1 MENLTNICK
10 YLSKYETWF
19 SYLMLYRKLASVCQ
33 TTPTGSNKKTDSYGR
48 SYKNLFTWHVSTRLT
63 SGIWRSRGNNC
74 WGNSNMQMTLKN
86 LEAHGNTR
94 CLKRLICWMV
104 VRAMDSKR
112 QEDEDI
118 YIFIYIYKYLTGI
131 RTRKS
136 WRTAVLACVLSSLK
150 MSEANFWLVVW
161 TSIWRHCPPVTFCVF
176 VASISQCYRTHL

>member
-118 YIFIYIYKYLTGI
+118 YIYSYIYTNI
-131 RTRKS
+131 
-136 WRTAVLACVLSSLK
+136 WLAFAPESHGKQLFL
-150 MSEANFWLVVW
+150 
-161 TSIWRHCPPVTFCVF
+161 HVF
-176 VASISQCYRTHL
+176 YQAWKWVKPIFD